1 MNKQMKKHLGQY
13 QPTIYSDG
21 AINSIVADLI
31 SGLRCGSPYVF
42 DAGSKENSSGTEIY
56 KCSSKHAKLI

>member
-1 MNKQMKKHLGQY
+1 MIVCIPYL
-13 QPTIYSDG
+13 TIYSDG

-42 DAGSKENSSGTEIY
+42 DTG
-56 KCSSKHAKLI
+56 